1 MKKIIYLLVAFLVII
16 GLESCKDS
24 KPLELNVMTFNIRY
38 DNPEDSLNN
47 WKYRKD
53 VVSQTILNYD
63 VDILGTQEVLANQ
76 LQDMKTALSA
86 YTAIGV
92 GREDGIVAGEFNA
105 LFYKKD
111 KFKEIESGTFWLSE
125 TPDQPGSKGWDAACE
140 RVATWAFLEDVAT
153 QRRFL
158 AINTHLDHVGA
169 EARING
175 VKLMLGKASEKAG
188 DLPVV
193 LTGDFNSEP
202 SSDVVQFITSDLI
215 PNKLISTRDHA
226 IEKKDKAWTFH
237 DFEHLPIDKRPYI
250 DYIFVS
256 KGVQVLNY
264 EVVDEK
270 LNDILVSDH
279 NPVVA
284 KIVVESK

>member
-1 MKKIIYLLVAFLVII
+1 MKKPIYLLVAFLSII
-16 GLESCKDS
+16 GLGACKET
-24 KPLELNVMTFNIRY
+24 KPLELNVMSFNIRY

-47 WKYRKD
+47 WEYRKD
-53 VVSQTILNYD
+53 AVSQTVLNYD
-63 VDILGTQEVLANQ
+63 VDILGTQEVLDNQ
-76 LQDMKTALSA
+76 LQDLKTALSE

-92 GREDGIVAGEFNA
+92 GREDGVAAGEFSA

-111 KFKEIESGTFWLSE
+111 RFKEIHSGTFWLSE

-140 RVATWAFLEDVAT
+140 RIATWAFLEDIST
-153 QRRFL
+153 KKRFF
-158 AINTHLDHVGA
+158 AINTHLDHVGV

-175 VKLMLGKASEKAG
+175 VKLMIEKAYEKAG

-202 SSDVVQFITSDLI
+202 SSDVIQFITSDSI
-215 PNKLISTRDHA
+215 SNQLISTRDYA
-226 IEKKDKAWTFH
+226 IDKKDKPWTFH
-237 DFEHLPIDKRPYI
+237 DFERLPIDKRPYI

-256 KGVQVLNY
+256 KDVQVLKY

-279 NPVVA
+279 NPIVA
-284 KIVVESK
+284 KIAIK

>member
-1 MKKIIYLLVAFLVII
+1 MKKIIYLLIAFLAIA
-16 GLESCKDS
+16 GLESCNDS

-38 DNPEDSLNN
+38 DNSEDSLNN
-47 WKYRKD
+47 WKYRKE
-53 VVSQTILNYD
+53 VVAQTVLNYD

-76 LQDMKTALSA
+76 LKDMKIALSD
-86 YTAIGV
+86 YKAIGV
-92 GREDGIVAGEFNA
+92 GREDGIAAGEFSA

-111 KFKEIESGTFWLSE
+111 KFKEIESGTFWLSQ
-125 TPDQPGSKGWDAACE
+125 TPDIAGSKGWDAACE

-153 QRRFL
+153 QKRFF

-175 VKLMLGKASEKAG
+175 VKLMLEKAHEKAG

-226 IEKKDKAWTFH
+226 IEKKDKGWTFH
-237 DFEHLPIDKRPYI
+237 DFEHLPSDQRQYI

-256 KGVQVLNY
+256 KDVQVLNY

-284 KIVVESK
+284 KIIIK